1 MDLEHRVSYGM
12 EALRASP
19 AVAWLG
25 AQAADITVPH
35 IISFLTMLLLTGQ
48 LIKLCLEFKDRRAAK
63 RKESVCKVS
72 ESD

>member
-1 MDLEHRVSYGM
+1 MTHDHTVSYGM

-25 AQAADITVPH
+25 AQAAAIEIPQ
-35 IISFLTMLLLTGQ
+35 IISVLTMLLLTGQ
-48 LIKLCLEFKDRRAAK
+48 IIKLVLEFKDRRAAK